1 LVKADTGG
9 PSILG
14 FMKLARVKTEEFT
27 DIPAE
32 PLVPANQVGEQS
44 FVLSARAVRS
54 AAAHA
59 RAPGIAD
66 AMAGVTFDFV
76 PGGGVK
82 LHWPKE
88 SDPMIRALTDGQ
100 LGVGDTVLSVEGLA
114 LNSRTSLWEAYGRF
128 KDAREA
134 TAVVRN
140 AAGRVSTIRLSN
152 PLVQHQ

>member
-1 LVKADTGG
+1 VKADTGG

-32 PLVPANQVGEQS
+32 PLVPANQVGERP
-44 FVLSARAVRS
+44 FVLSAQAVRT
-54 AAAHA
+54 AAAYA

-66 AMAGVTFDFV
+66 VMAGVTLDFA

-82 LHWPKE
+82 LHWPRE
-88 SDPMIRALTDGQ
+88 SDPMIRALTGGQ
-100 LGVGDTVLSVEGLA
+100 LQVGDTVLTVEGLA
-114 LNSRTSLWEAYGRF
+114 LNSRTSLWEAYRRF
-128 KDAREA
+128 KAAREV

-140 AAGRVSTIRLSN
+140 AAGRVSTIRLTN
-152 PLVQHQ
+152 PLVRDK